1 MNIIR
6 PPYFTNYNLNDL
18 SDDSSSQHNFNNN
31 QIIRPNIYFEDP
43 LGNQSHI
50 NPYNSLN
57 IYSLG
62 TKSNTI
68 TEYENLNLRINDQSD
83 IFDKFDIKPFVGT
96 NTAPSSDSKSLN
108 DFDYTNIK
116 TSQIPNY
123 NDLLRSNIRS
133 EKSVSTRNRRHSSG
147 RKKNNLRDGPPS
159 PTVLKKR
166 RLAANARERRRMNGL
181 NEAFDRLRQ
190 VIPSLKSDH
199 KLSKFE
205 TLQMAQTYISTLRD
219 LLELDKLSR

>member
-1 MNIIR
+1 MNIIK
-6 PPYFTNYNLNDL
+6 PPYFTNYSLNDL

-43 LGNQSHI
+43 IGSQSHI
-50 NPYNSLN
+50 NPYNPLN
-57 IYSLG
+57 IYSLS
-62 TKSNTI
+62 TKPNTI
-68 TEYENLNLRINDQSD
+68 TEYDNLNLRINDPND
-83 IFDKFDIKPFVGT
+83 IFDKFDIKPFVDS
-96 NTAPSSDSKSLN
+96 NAAPSSDSKSMN
-108 DFDYTNIK
+108 DFDYSDIK
-116 TSQIPNY
+116 NNQITNY
-123 NDLLRSNIRS
+123 NNLRNNNRS

-147 RKKNNLRDGPPS
+147 RKKNILRDGPPS